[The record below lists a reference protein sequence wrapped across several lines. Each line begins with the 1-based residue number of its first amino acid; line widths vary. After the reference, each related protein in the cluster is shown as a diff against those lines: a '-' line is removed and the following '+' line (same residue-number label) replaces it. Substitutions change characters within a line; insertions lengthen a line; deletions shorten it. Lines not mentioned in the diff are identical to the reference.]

1 MKFEE
6 MSKQLSI
13 NNELKKIESQSAK
26 VVYEEE

>member
-13 NNELKKIESQSAK
+13 NNELKKIERQSAK